1 MTSAMAADLR
11 PGDPPTSASSP
22 TLSTRV
28 EKNYA
33 SDAEGRPFSAA
44 EFAGG
49 EGGAGTYT
57 LPTGSLAAAA
67 RRQRRRRRLRSLG
80 GDGGDGGGGS
90 VSARPGRRGL
100 SEECRASL
108 AAASTEEAASVEA
121 TPSAPAPPSLP
132 PPSAPPAS
140 AALGLEDEDEVEEEV
155 VQNSVISSE
164 VNALTLTLTLGLS
177 RVLTQ
182 ALTSDQVN
190 THGAESELDAVTP
203 VLRIEMRDACGEEIA
218 ISGLEQLIEIAIPL
232 QATPVLPYP

>member
-11 PGDPPTSASSP
+11 PGDPATSASSP

-49 EGGAGTYT
+49 KGGAGTYT

-80 GDGGDGGGGS
+80 GDGGEGGGGS
-90 VSARPGRRGL
+90 VAARPGRRGL

-108 AAASTEEAASVEA
+108 AAASTEEAASGEA
-121 TPSAPAPPSLP
+121 PPSAPAPPSLP
-132 PPSAPPAS
+132 PPSAPPGS
-140 AALGLEDEDEVEEEV
+140 PALGLELENADAPEEDV

-164 VNALTLTLTLGLS
+164 VDALTRTPTLNLTLGLS
-177 RVLTQ
+177 RILTQ
-182 ALTSDQVN
+182 ALTLTRS
-190 THGAESELDAVTP
+190 TLTA
-203 VLRIEMRDACGEEIA
+203 LR
-218 ISGLEQLIEIAIPL
+218 
-232 QATPVLPYP
+232 AT

>member
-57 LPTGSLAAAA
+57 LPTGSLAAAT
-67 RRQRRRRRLRSLG
+67 RRQRRQRRLRSLG
-80 GDGGDGGGGS
+80 GDDGAGA
-90 VSARPGRRGL
+90 VAARPGRRAL

-108 AAASTEEAASVEA
+108 AAASTEEAASGEA
-121 TPSAPAPPSLP
+121 PPSAPAPPSLP

-140 AALGLEDEDEVEEEV
+140 PALGLELENTDAPEEDV

-164 VNALTLTLTLGLS
+164 VDALTRTPTLNLDLTLGLS
-177 RVLTQ
+177 RILTQ
-182 ALTSDQVN
+182 ALTLTRS
-190 THGAESELDAVTP
+190 TP
-203 VLRIEMRDACGEEIA
+203 TAPR
-218 ISGLEQLIEIAIPL
+218 
-232 QATPVLPYP
+232 AT

>member
-11 PGDPPTSASSP
+11 PGDPATSASSP

-49 EGGAGTYT
+49 KGGAGTYT
-57 LPTGSLAAAA
+57 LPTGSLAAAT
-67 RRQRRRRRLRSLG
+67 RRQRRQRRLRSLG
-80 GDGGDGGGGS
+80 GDDGAGA
-90 VSARPGRRGL
+90 VAARPGRRAL

-108 AAASTEEAASVEA
+108 AAASTEEAASGEA
-121 TPSAPAPPSLP
+121 PPSAPAPPSLP

-140 AALGLEDEDEVEEEV
+140 PALGLELENTDAPEEDV

-164 VNALTLTLTLGLS
+164 VDALTRTPTLNLDLTLGLS
-177 RVLTQ
+177 RILTQ
-182 ALTSDQVN
+182 ALTLTRS
-190 THGAESELDAVTP
+190 TP
-203 VLRIEMRDACGEEIA
+203 TAPR
-218 ISGLEQLIEIAIPL
+218 
-232 QATPVLPYP
+232 AT

>member
-1 MTSAMAADLR
+1 
-11 PGDPPTSASSP
+11 
-22 TLSTRV
+22 
-28 EKNYA
+28 
-33 SDAEGRPFSAA
+33 
-44 EFAGG
+44 
-49 EGGAGTYT
+49 
-57 LPTGSLAAAA
+57 
-67 RRQRRRRRLRSLG
+67 
-80 GDGGDGGGGS
+80 
-90 VSARPGRRGL
+90 
-100 SEECRASL
+100 
-108 AAASTEEAASVEA
+108 
-121 TPSAPAPPSLP
+121 
-132 PPSAPPAS
+132 
-140 AALGLEDEDEVEEEV
+140 LGLEDEDEVEEEV